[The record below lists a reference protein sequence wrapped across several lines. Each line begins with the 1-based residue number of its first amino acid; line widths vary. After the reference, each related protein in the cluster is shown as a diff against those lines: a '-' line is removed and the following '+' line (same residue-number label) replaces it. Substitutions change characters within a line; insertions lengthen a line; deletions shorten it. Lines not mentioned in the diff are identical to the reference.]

1 MKISTLTFVLI
12 IIAAL
17 LIGVGIE
24 YYGRTCPACQ
34 RRKKA
39 IEDAVNGNGNGNG
52 SEVDTTPVD
61 IVDVV
66 APLPVGL
73 QPITPIFK
81 PLY

>member
-39 IEDAVNGNGNGNG
+39 IEDALNNGNG
-52 SEVDTTPVD
+52 SEVDATPVD